1 MKTRT
6 YFVGLRAQKIRG
18 GHRAVFEYRE
28 SLDSLS
34 PEILSYMGER
44 IGSKAEANRKLSATK
59 PQVLET
65 LNRFYPKKN
74 FIAVKID

>member
-6 YFVGLRAQKIRG
+6 YFVGLRAQEMPG
-18 GHRAVFEYRE
+18 GHRAVFEYRN
-28 SLDSLS
+28 SLDFLS
-34 PEILSYMGER
+34 PEIISYMGER
-44 IGSKAEANRKLSATK
+44 IGSKAEAKRKLAATK

-65 LNRFYPKKN
+65 LNRFYPRKH